1 MAFLSGYSYRASIP
15 FMPPSKWAAGH
26 TYGAGDLCVPN
37 TRNGYIYVCTTAGA
51 SGGSQPTFGT
61 SLGGTTA
68 DNIAIWTCVSTDLYT
83 ISLTIDNTTASNTAG
98 TIHCNGHCVDLTKD
112 IRFTQGNGTTL
123 YDFYRQS
130 ATGPW
135 WVEVIAHPDY
145 SGYVYYGKSS
155 DTDASNGLNSFAFFD
170 DFESGSLDQY
180 DENTG
185 WSIVTSGQYEGSD
198 AAQGAAGTNIL
209 AKYQNI
215 YQGLVRMAVKTSAV
229 AARRSFP
236 CRSYDSSSLQE
247 YALCMYNG
255 AYQFYDGTYKA
266 LPTATTYAANTYD
279 IAEIAFDFANSLFRW
294 WINGV
299 SKGTSTLKDGAGTT
313 LTLASRHLTRV
324 PRSITTDTNETLTI
338 DQVWIRNYVY
348 PEPAWSTPGSEEA
361 GTVSYEISAIV
372 SSTSNITDNVKQF
385 REVSSPILS
394 ISGINATARQ
404 MRELNARIASLSQIV
419 ANNEQIT
426 EISNHITSISQIS
439 ATIERT
445 QEKNASLSS
454 ISSIIARSE
463 IAGQTTFETSARI
476 TSISQI
482 NANINS
488 ENPIFYFYD
497 SAEVICGGYLDRSYT
512 AVSKVYFFATDAVLQ
527 KLVYTAFRM
536 DLIIDASRMPSF
548 NAKPKTWSLSY
559 VDPDERIAF

>member
-1 MAFLSGYSYRASIP
+1 
-15 FMPPSKWAAGH
+15 MPPSKWIASH
-26 TYGAGDLCVPN
+26 SYSAGDLCVPI
-37 TRNGYIYVCTTAGA
+37 TRNGYIYVCTTAGT
-51 SGGSQPTFGT
+51 SGSGPTWGT
-61 SLGGTTA
+61 TLGGTTS
-68 DNIAIWTCVSTDLYT
+68 DGSTLVWTCVSTDLYT
-83 ISLTIDNTTASNTAG
+83 ISLAIDNTTASNTAG
-98 TIHCNGHCVDLTKD
+98 AIHCNGHCVDLTKD

-209 AKYQNI
+209 AKYQNV
-215 YQGLVRMAVKTSAV
+215 YQGLIRMAVKTNTV

-236 CRSYDSSSLQE
+236 CRSYDSIAIQE

-255 AYQFYDGTYKA
+255 AYQFYDGSYKA
-266 LPTATTYAANTYD
+266 LPTPTTYTANTYD
-279 IAEIAFDFANSLFRW
+279 IAEVAFDFANSLFRW

-299 SKGTSTLKDGAGTT
+299 SKGTSTLKDGTGTT
-313 LTLASRHLTRV
+313 LTLASRHLTRL
-324 PRSITTDTNETLTI
+324 PRCITTDTNETLTV

-348 PEPAWSTPGSEEA
+348 PEPLWATPGSEEA
-361 GTVSYEISAIV
+361 GTVYYEVSASI
-372 SSTSNITDNVKQF
+372 SSTSNITANVKQI
-385 REVSSPILS
+385 RKVSGSISPISS
-394 ISGINATARQ
+394 INSTSRQ
-404 MRELNARIASLSQIV
+404 MRELNARIDSLSQIV

-426 EISNHITSISQIS
+426 EISNHISSISQIS

-463 IAGQTTFETSARI
+463 IAGMTTFETSARI
-476 TSISQI
+476 TSISRI
-482 NANINS
+482 NANTNLEIPPFDDFHTS
-488 ENPIFYFYD
+488 I
-497 SAEVICGGYLDRSYT
+497 
-512 AVSKVYFFATDAVLQ
+512 YFFATDAVLQ
-527 KLVYTAFRM
+527 TVFYVAFRL

-559 VDPDERIAF
+559 VEPDERIAF